1 MTISNFMDL
10 SRILSIDFGK
20 VRIGLAI
27 SDPLKIIARPL
38 LVLENDGENSLR
50 KISEIISDN
59 LVDKVVIGLP
69 LNLEGEE
76 TVRSSEVRAFAGELQ
91 EMTDVQIEFWDE
103 RYSSVEAEEVLKEL
117 GYTVKEAK
125 NNVDKIAAAVILRN
139 YLETTK

>member
-1 MTISNFMDL
+1 MDL

-27 SDPLKIIARPL
+27 SDPMKIIARPL

-76 TVRSSEVRAFAGELQ
+76 TVRSSEVRAFAGKLQ

>member
-1 MTISNFMDL
+1 MDL

-38 LVLENDGENSLR
+38 LVLENEGKNSLR

-59 LVDKVVIGLP
+59 LVEKVVIGLP

-76 TVRSSEVRAFAGELQ
+76 TVRSSEVRAFASELQ